1 MDNDCGVW
9 CYFIGL
15 RRIAIARLSWQL
27 QKEWG
32 IDMRQ
37 PLPPIVDNTG
47 INCLGMPLHN
57 YMDMFKALPLCA
69 ALLFTGLYSVAATAQ
84 TVQTEGI
91 AAPAY
96 SIESSVAKENLL
108 LDVVRTGQR
117 LVVVGDRGHILYS
130 DNEGKSWLQARVPT
144 QQLLTAVHFVDDR
157 HGWAVGHDTLILS
170 TRDGGATWIRQY
182 DNLEAESPLLD
193 IWFKDLNQGYA
204 VGAYGMLLETRN
216 GGQEWHRIDEKLGNE
231 DAFHLNAITA
241 VGNAGIFIVGEM
253 GVMFRSTDWGET
265 WEALEEPYQGS
276 LFGVVAGSESNTLV
290 VYGLRGHVFRSTDF
304 GESWEE
310 VTVLNEG
317 ARLQFGLAGSAV
329 SDKGDILIVGHGG
342 SLLRSHDEGKSF
354 EVFSRADRTS
364 LSAVIDGKDGGL
376 ILVGQNGIYLTD
388 EQGEDM
394 LDKNKTGGH
403 RNDN

>member
-1 MDNDCGVW
+1 
-9 CYFIGL
+9 
-15 RRIAIARLSWQL
+15 
-27 QKEWG
+27 
-32 IDMRQ
+32 
-37 PLPPIVDNTG
+37 
-47 INCLGMPLHN
+47 MPLHN